1 MRDGFAPGAVGDL
14 VGDQSPPVALL
25 ADAPAGQP
33 ALDDRVHLESGGVV
47 ATGPVGLPREE
58 RSEVDE
64 NGDRR
69 VDRTEGL
76 LDGLPVVADRLQLTH
91 RSNIRTAYLL
101 KWTYAG
107 QVTFADVGP
116 VGGVDYPRTY
126 QEFRAWFPDDA
137 SCAAYL
143 ARLRWPEGFRCPV
156 CGGDRAWQTSTQHW
170 KCVGCGRK
178 TSVTAG
184 TIFHRTRTP
193 LSTWFAAIW
202 LVTSQKNGASAQN
215 LHDMLGLGSY
225 ETAWAWLHKLR
236 RAMVRPDRELLAG
249 VVEVDE
255 SFVGGR
261 ATGRQ
266 GASTDKVP
274 VMIAVENVGTQ
285 VNRKL
290 RLGRVRLGVADAP
303 GSKQL
308 VEFARTTVAPGSL
321 IRTDGARM
329 FRVLAQEGY
338 THQYVSGYSSPE
350 PGHVTL
356 PGPHRVASL
365 LKRWNAGT
373 HHYRVEREH
382 LQYYL
387 DEFTF
392 RFNRRRSRAR
402 GLLFYRLLQQSVN
415 TDPHPL
421 ADLIG
426 GTAVTLRDEELDEE
440 TTLEPLPSNTFGE
453 F

>member
-1 MRDGFAPGAVGDL
+1 M
-14 VGDQSPPVALL
+14 
-25 ADAPAGQP
+25 
-33 ALDDRVHLESGGVV
+33 
-47 ATGPVGLPREE
+47 
-58 RSEVDE
+58 
-64 NGDRR
+64 
-69 VDRTEGL
+69 
-76 LDGLPVVADRLQLTH
+76 
-91 RSNIRTAYLL
+91 
-101 KWTYAG
+101 
-107 QVTFADVGP
+107 
-116 VGGVDYPRTY
+116 
-126 QEFRAWFPDDA
+126 
-137 SCAAYL
+137 
-143 ARLRWPEGFRCPV
+143 

-170 KCVGCGRK
+170 KCAECGRK

-225 ETAWAWLHKLR
+225 ETAWVWLHKLR

-261 ATGRQ
+261 ATGRR

-303 GSKQL
+303 GSIQL

-338 THQYVSGYSSPE
+338 THQYISG
-350 PGHVTL
+350 
-356 PGPHRVASL
+356 
-365 LKRWNAGT
+365 
-373 HHYRVEREH
+373 
-382 LQYYL
+382 
-387 DEFTF
+387 
-392 RFNRRRSRAR
+392 
-402 GLLFYRLLQQSVN
+402 
-415 TDPHPL
+415 
-421 ADLIG
+421 
-426 GTAVTLRDEELDEE
+426 
-440 TTLEPLPSNTFGE
+440 
-453 F
+453 

>member
-1 MRDGFAPGAVGDL
+1 MLVRVGI
-14 VGDQSPPVALL
+14 
-25 ADAPAGQP
+25 
-33 ALDDRVHLESGGVV
+33 
-47 ATGPVGLPREE
+47 
-58 RSEVDE
+58 
-64 NGDRR
+64 
-69 VDRTEGL
+69 
-76 LDGLPVVADRLQLTH
+76 ADR
-91 RSNIRTAYLL
+91 
-101 KWTYAG
+101 
-107 QVTFADVGP
+107 GP
-116 VGGVDYPRTY
+116 VGGVDCPRTY
-126 QEFRAWFPDDA
+126 QEFRSWFPDDSA
-137 SCAAYL
+137 CAAYL
-143 ARLRWPEGFRCPV
+143 AGLRWPEGFRCPV
-156 CGGDRAWQTSTQHW
+156 CGGDRAWQTSTAHW

-193 LSTWFAAIW
+193 LSTWFVAIW
-202 LVTSQKNGASAQN
+202 LVTSQKNGCSAQN

-236 RAMVRPDRELLAG
+236 RAMVGRDGELLAG

-255 SFVGGR
+255 AFIGGR
-261 ATGRQ
+261 AAGKQ
-266 GASTDKVP
+266 GASTDKAP
-274 VMIAVENVGTQ
+274 VMISVENVGTA

-290 RLGRVRLGVADAP
+290 RLGRVRLGIADSP

-308 VEFARTTVAPGSL
+308 VEFARSTVERGSL

-329 FRVLAQEGY
+329 FRVLANEGY
-338 THQYVSGYSSPE
+338 RHEYISGYSWPE

-373 HHYRVEREH
+373 QHYRVERDH

-392 RFNRRRSRAR
+392 RFNRRRSAAR
-402 GLLFYRLLQQSVN
+402 GMLSYRLLQQSVN

-421 ADLIG
+421 HELIG
-426 GTAVTLRDEELDEE
+426 RAPDASSVHDVDR
-440 TTLEPLPSNTFGE
+440 EPMFSNTFGDC
-453 F
+453 

>member
-1 MRDGFAPGAVGDL
+1 MLVSVGIADG
-14 VGDQSPPVALL
+14 
-25 ADAPAGQP
+25 
-33 ALDDRVHLESGGVV
+33 
-47 ATGPVGLPREE
+47 
-58 RSEVDE
+58 
-64 NGDRR
+64 
-69 VDRTEGL
+69 
-76 LDGLPVVADRLQLTH
+76 
-91 RSNIRTAYLL
+91 
-101 KWTYAG
+101 
-107 QVTFADVGP
+107 GP
-116 VGGVDYPRTY
+116 VGGVDYPRTF
-126 QEFRAWFPDDA
+126 QEFRTWFPDDTE
-137 SCAAYL
+137 CLNYL
-143 ARLRWPEGFRCPV
+143 ANLRWPDGFCCPA

-170 KCVGCGRK
+170 KCVACGRK

-193 LSTWFAAIW
+193 LTTWLAAIW

-215 LHDMLGLGSY
+215 LHDTLGLGSY

-236 RAMVRPDRELLAG
+236 RAMVRPDREQLRG

-255 SFVGGR
+255 SFIGGR
-261 ATGRQ
+261 ATGRL
-266 GASTDKVP
+266 GGSTSKVP
-274 VMIAVENVGTQ
+274 VMIAVENVGTE

-290 RLGRVRLGVADAP
+290 RLGRVRLAVADAP
-303 GSKQL
+303 GSKEL
-308 VEFARTTVAPGSL
+308 VDFARNSAEPGSL

-329 FRVLAQEGY
+329 FRALANEGY
-338 THQYVSGYSSPE
+338 QHEYISGYSAPE

-356 PGPHRVASL
+356 PGPHRVAAL

-382 LQYYL
+382 LPYYL

-392 RFNRRRSRAR
+392 RFNRRRSNAR
-402 GLLFYRLLQQSVN
+402 GMLFYRLLQQAVN

-426 GTAVTLRDEELDEE
+426 GVDAPLYNG
-440 TTLEPLPSNTFGE
+440 EPSEQTPQKVLPSNTFGD